1 MSTTATSSY
10 TCGSKRKFRST
21 PRARSNREASSRS
34 PTVPFG
40 LSRKPR
46 SFSSGRGINT
56 EWMEEPKTMA
66 ILIVALL
73 AVVAGMTPTSG
84 RQAAS
89 SGKEAEN
96 RPNAQP
102 NPYRTI
108 ENWLQLPSG
117 MDWAQGTTPQQFP
130 GQVVGVD
137 FEAAGNIIVIRRAD
151 PPLLKFDPTG
161 RRLLQRWGEG
171 LFVQTHGLY
180 VDREGFVWATDS
192 DGQEGKGYQVFKFSP
207 DGQVVMTLGKRG
219 ISSEEPGAFVAP
231 TDLTIAPNGDVF
243 ISDGHATSGLN
254 HRIVKYSKDGRF
266 IKAWGKRGAGPGE
279 FNGPHDIAMDS
290 KGRIFVADRGNS
302 RVLIFDQN
310 GTLLDEWRQFA
321 RPEVMTIKN
330 DMLYVTDSQSGQRVN
345 APYRRGIRI
354 GSVNDGIVRYFIP
367 DTANPQSNSCG
378 AVAIGVDQRGD
389 VYTADIFGEAGGH
402 AHMLK
407 KYVR

>member
-1 MSTTATSSY
+1 MT
-10 TCGSKRKFRST
+10 
-21 PRARSNREASSRS
+21 NR
-34 PTVPFG
+34 VF
-40 LSRKPR
+40 
-46 SFSSGRGINT
+46 FV
-56 EWMEEPKTMA
+56 
-66 ILIVALL
+66 VALL
-73 AVVAGMTPTSG
+73 AVVAGVTLGGQGAGS
-84 RQAAS
+84 RQ
-89 SGKEAEN
+89 EAVN

-102 NPYRTI
+102 NPYRTT
-108 ENWLQLPSG
+108 ENWVQLPPG
-117 MDWAQGTTPQQFP
+117 MDWAQGTPQQFP

-137 FEAAGNIIVIRRAD
+137 LDAAGNIIVIRRAD

-180 VDREGFVWATDS
+180 VDREGFIWATDS
-192 DGQEGKGYQVFKFSP
+192 DGREGKGYQVFKFSP
-207 DGQVVMTLGKRG
+207 EGQVVMTLGKRG
-219 ISSEEPGAFVAP
+219 VSSEEPGALVAP
-231 TDLTIAPNGDVF
+231 TDLTIAPNGDIF
-243 ISDGHATSGLN
+243 ISDGHSTGGLN

-266 IKAWGKRGAGPGE
+266 IKAWGKTGSGPGE

-302 RVLIFDQN
+302 RLQIFDQN
-310 GTLLDEWRQFA
+310 GTRLDEWRQFG

-354 GSVNDGIVRYFIP
+354 GSVDDGIVRYFIP
-367 DTANPQSNSCG
+367 DTANPESNSSG
-378 AVAIGVDQRGD
+378 AVAIGIDRRGD

>member
-1 MSTTATSSY
+1 VI
-10 TCGSKRKFRST
+10 F
-21 PRARSNREASSRS
+21 
-34 PTVPFG
+34 V
-40 LSRKPR
+40 
-46 SFSSGRGINT
+46 
-56 EWMEEPKTMA
+56 
-66 ILIVALL
+66 VALL
-73 AVVAGMTPTSG
+73 AVVAGVTLGGQGAGS
-84 RQAAS
+84 RQ
-89 SGKEAEN
+89 EAVN

-102 NPYRTI
+102 NPYRTT
-108 ENWLQLPSG
+108 ENWVQLPPG
-117 MDWAQGTTPQQFP
+117 MAWAQGAPQQLA

-137 FEAAGNIIVIRRAD
+137 FDAAGNIIVIRRAD

-180 VDREGFVWATDS
+180 VDREGFIWATDS
-192 DGQEGKGYQVFKFSP
+192 DGREGKGYQVFKFSP
-207 DGQVVMTLGKRG
+207 EGQVVMTLGKRG
-219 ISSEEPGAFVAP
+219 VSSEEPGALVAP
-231 TDLTIAPNGDVF
+231 TDLTIAPNGDIF
-243 ISDGHATSGLN
+243 ISDGHATGGLN

-266 IKAWGKRGAGPGE
+266 IKAWGKTGSGPAE

-302 RVLIFDQN
+302 RVQIFDQN
-310 GTLLDEWRQFA
+310 GTRLDEWRQFG

-345 APYRRGIRI
+345 APFRRGIRI
-354 GSVNDGIVRYFIP
+354 GSVDDGIVRYFIP
-367 DTANPQSNSCG
+367 DTANPQSNSSG

-407 KYVR
+407 RYMR

>member
-1 MSTTATSSY
+1 MT
-10 TCGSKRKFRST
+10 
-21 PRARSNREASSRS
+21 NR
-34 PTVPFG
+34 VF
-40 LSRKPR
+40 
-46 SFSSGRGINT
+46 FV
-56 EWMEEPKTMA
+56 
-66 ILIVALL
+66 VALL
-73 AVVAGMTPTSG
+73 AVVAGVTLGGQGAGS
-84 RQAAS
+84 RQ
-89 SGKEAEN
+89 EAVN
-96 RPNAQP
+96 RPNAQQ
-102 NPYRTI
+102 NPYRTT
-108 ENWLQLPSG
+108 ENWVQLPPG
-117 MDWAQGTTPQQFP
+117 MDWAQGTPQQFP

-137 FEAAGNIIVIRRAD
+137 FDAAGNIIVIRRAD

-180 VDREGFVWATDS
+180 VDREGFIWATDS
-192 DGQEGKGYQVFKFSP
+192 DGREGKGYQVFKFSP
-207 DGQVVMTLGKRG
+207 EGQVVMTLGKRG
-219 ISSEEPGAFVAP
+219 VSSEEPGALVAP
-231 TDLTIAPNGDVF
+231 TDLTIAPNGDIF
-243 ISDGHATSGLN
+243 ISDGHSTGGLN

-266 IKAWGKRGAGPGE
+266 IKAWGKTGSGPGE

-302 RVLIFDQN
+302 RLQIFDQN
-310 GTLLDEWRQFA
+310 GTRLDEWRQFG

-367 DTANPQSNSCG
+367 DTANPESNSSG
-378 AVAIGVDQRGD
+378 AVAIGIDRRGD